1 MEIDSDGPNEQQV
14 LAKINAIAA
23 AILEDCLTVGG
34 QYDICYEEVKH
45 QAVQSHLDDYWRSRM
60 FVMILRTEMESLTN
74 MNSMQITELAEE
86 TVTHVFPSEEA
97 QAVFR
102 QAASAPPANPG
113 PA

>member
-1 MEIDSDGPNEQQV
+1 M
-14 LAKINAIAA
+14 L
-23 AILEDCLTVGG
+23 
-34 QYDICYEEVKH
+34 
-45 QAVQSHLDDYWRSRM
+45 
-60 FVMILRTEMESLTN
+60 LRTEMESLTN

-102 QAASAPPANPG
+102 QAASAPPANQG